1 MKHLKTYE
9 DYNDRKEYVSNLY
22 ESLKEK
28 YTYEEV
34 DTFVGEGLFD
44 FVKGLFLN
52 GAKKRQ
58 LKKLAEALVKVRIEI
73 GKIKIEG
80 DPIAEF
86 EEELESKYDELDYN
100 APNPPKSASRTESNV
115 DIKIEALEQQE
126 SDIVDLMD
134 QIGQENET
142 LAKFVSKI
150 KIEAR
155 FESTQAIIRYADGAT
170 KRVLQ
175 KLAKKDQDKISKLD
189 KQIDHDLDQN
199 ESYKTVNE
207 YVDLKGSEVWKHIKD
222 ITPEKENIPNGFK
235 KDIVGRKFSNVD
247 DFDMKS
253 LLKTDPDFKEYYDS
267 GEERYDDD
275 DVSPRDLSLEIVVV
289 DGVLLDG
296 YSRVTALLRN
306 GEKTTN
312 AFVAK

>member
-9 DYNDRKEYVSNLY
+9 DYSDRKEYVSNLY

-28 YTYEEV
+28 YTYDEV
-34 DTFVGEGLFD
+34 DAFVGEGLFS
-44 FVKGLFLN
+44 FISGLFLN

-58 LKKLAEALVKVRIEI
+58 LKKLAEELVRVRVEI

-80 DPIAEF
+80 DPIEEF
-86 EEELESKYDELDYN
+86 EDELESKYDELDYN
-100 APNPPKSASRTESNV
+100 APDPPKSVARTETNA

-126 SDIVDLMD
+126 SDILDLMD
-134 QIGQENET
+134 NIGQENET

-155 FESTQAIIRYADGAT
+155 FNSTKAIIKYADGAT

-175 KLAKKDQDKISKLD
+175 KLAKKDEDKMSVLN
-189 KQIDHDLDQN
+189 KQIDNDLEEN
-199 ESYKTVNE
+199 ESYKIVNE
-207 YVDLKGSEVWKHIKD
+207 YADLKGSEVWKHIKD

-235 KDIVGRKFSNVD
+235 KDIVGRTFANVD

-267 GEERYDDD
+267 GEERYTDD

-289 DGVLLDG
+289 DGTLLDG
-296 YSRVTALLRN
+296 YSRVANLLRN
-306 GEKTTN
+306 GEKTTS
-312 AFVAK
+312 AFIAK

>member
-1 MKHLKTYE
+1 MKHLKTYK
-9 DYNDRKEYVSNLY
+9 DYNDRKQYVNNLY

-28 YTYEEV
+28 YTYDEV
-34 DTFVGEGLFD
+34 DELVGEGLFS
-44 FVKGLFLN
+44 FISGLFLN

-58 LKKLAEALVKVRIEI
+58 LKKLAEELVKVRVEI

-80 DPIAEF
+80 DPI
-86 EEELESKYDELDYN
+86 EEYEDELESKYDELDYN
-100 APNPPKSASRTESNV
+100 APSPPKSVARTETNA

-126 SDIVDLMD
+126 SDILDLMD
-134 QIGQENET
+134 NIGQENET

-155 FESTQAIIRYADGAT
+155 FNSTKAIIKYADGAT

-175 KLAKKDQDKISKLD
+175 KLAKKDEDKMSVLN
-189 KQIDHDLDQN
+189 KQINNDLEEN
-199 ESYKTVNE
+199 ESYKIVNE
-207 YVDLKGSEVWKHIKD
+207 YADLKGSEVWKHIKD

-235 KDIVGRKFSNVD
+235 KDIVGRTFANVD

-253 LLKTDPDFKEYYDS
+253 LLKTDPDFKDYYDS
-267 GEERYDDD
+267 GEERYDED

-296 YSRVTALLRN
+296 YSRVANLLRN
-306 GEKTTN
+306 GEKTTS
-312 AFVAK
+312 AFIAK

>member
-9 DYNDRKEYVSNLY
+9 DYNNRKEYVNNLY

-28 YTYEEV
+28 YTYDEV

-58 LKKLAEALVKVRIEI
+58 LRKLAEELVKVRIEI
-73 GKIKIEG
+73 YKIKIDG
-80 DPIAEF
+80 DAVSDF
-86 EEELESKYDELDYN
+86 EDELKSKYDSLDYN
-100 APNPPKSASRTESNV
+100 SPDPPVSNRDETISDV
-115 DIKIEALEQQE
+115 KLEALEQQE
-126 SDIVDLMD
+126 TDITDLMD
-134 QIGQENET
+134 QIGQENDT
-142 LAKFVSKI
+142 LAKYVSKI

-155 FESTQAIIRYADGAT
+155 FESTRAIIKYADGAT

-189 KQIDHDLDQN
+189 KQIDNDLDQN
-199 ESYKTVNE
+199 ESAKIINE
-207 YVDLKGSEVWKHIKD
+207 YADLKGSEVWRHIKD

-235 KDIVGRKFSNVD
+235 KDIVGRTFANVD

-267 GEERYDDD
+267 GEERYTED

-296 YSRVTALLRN
+296 YSRVSMLLRN

>member
-9 DYNDRKEYVSNLY
+9 DYSDRKEYVSNLY

-28 YTYEEV
+28 YTYDEV
-34 DTFVGEGLFD
+34 DAFVGEGLFS
-44 FVKGLFLN
+44 FISGLFLN

-58 LKKLAEALVKVRIEI
+58 LKKLAEELVRVRVEI

-80 DPIAEF
+80 DPIEEF
-86 EEELESKYDELDYN
+86 EDELESKYDELDYN
-100 APNPPKSASRTESNV
+100 APSPPKSVARSETNA

-126 SDIVDLMD
+126 SDILDLMD
-134 QIGQENET
+134 NIGQENET

-155 FESTQAIIRYADGAT
+155 FNSTKAIIKYADGAT

-175 KLAKKDQDKISKLD
+175 KLAKKDEDKMSVLN
-189 KQIDHDLDQN
+189 KQIDNDLEEN
-199 ESYKTVNE
+199 ESYKIVNE
-207 YVDLKGSEVWKHIKD
+207 YADLKGSEVWKHIKD

-235 KDIVGRKFSNVD
+235 KDIVGRTFANVD

-267 GEERYDDD
+267 GEERYTDD

-289 DGVLLDG
+289 DGTLLDG
-296 YSRVTALLRN
+296 YSRVANLLRN
-306 GEKTTN
+306 GEKTTS
-312 AFVAK
+312 AFIAK

>member
-9 DYNDRKEYVSNLY
+9 DYNDRKQYVNNLY

-28 YTYEEV
+28 YTYDEV
-34 DTFVGEGLFD
+34 DALVGEGLFS
-44 FVKGLFLN
+44 FISGLFIN

-58 LKKLAEALVKVRIEI
+58 LKKLAEELVTVRVEI

-86 EEELESKYDELDYN
+86 EDELESKYDELDYN
-100 APNPPKSASRTESNV
+100 APSPPKSVARSETNA

-126 SDIVDLMD
+126 SDILDLMD
-134 QIGQENET
+134 NIGQENET

-155 FESTQAIIRYADGAT
+155 FNSTKAIIKYADGAT
-170 KRVLQ
+170 KRILQ
-175 KLAKKDQDKISKLD
+175 KLAKKDEDKMSVLN
-189 KQIDHDLDQN
+189 KQINNDLEEN
-199 ESYKTVNE
+199 ESYKIVKE
-207 YVDLKGSEVWKHIKD
+207 YNDLKGSEVWKHIKD

-235 KDIVGRKFSNVD
+235 KDIVGRTFANID
-247 DFDMKS
+247 DFDMNS

-267 GEERYDDD
+267 GEERYDEY

-296 YSRVTALLRN
+296 YSRVANLLRN
-306 GEKTTN
+306 GEKTTS
-312 AFVAK
+312 AFIAK